1 MAGNRFSDSEPL
13 PSVSGIPQG
22 SILAPLLFSIHTNDL
37 TSVPIKCMAKSYV
50 DDTNLLI
57 LPELRTKNLTQI
69 KLNSW
74 LLEADRK
81 LKELN
86 WLPVEKKSVMYL
98 RSATLAF
105 KFMTGSVPDY
115 LTSKFTKRFKISGRE
130 TRNSQSLHIPLF
142 LKIGEWPEKRL
153 LQNSEDIQLIG

>member
-1 MAGNRFSDSEPL
+1 MHGKELCGRHQP
-13 PSVSGIPQG
+13 
-22 SILAPLLFSIHTNDL
+22 TNFVWFEREGAAIAHI
-37 TSVPIKCMAKSYV
+37 TRGPIQRQQV
-50 DDTNLLI
+50 V

-81 LKELN
+81 IKRIKLA
-86 WLPVEKKSVMYL
+86 PSRKKSVMYL
-98 RSATLAF
+98 WSATLAF

-115 LTSKFTKRFKISGRE
+115 LTSKFTKRFRISGRE

-153 LQNSEDIQLIG
+153 LQNSEGIELIG